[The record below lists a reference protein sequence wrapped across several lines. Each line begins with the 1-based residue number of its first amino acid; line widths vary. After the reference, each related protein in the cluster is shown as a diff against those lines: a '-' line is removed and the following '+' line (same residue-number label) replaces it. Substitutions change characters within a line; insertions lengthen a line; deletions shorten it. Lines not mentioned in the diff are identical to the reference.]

1 MIKIN
6 YHKLITKKLKIQF
19 SNHHICQKHSKIN
32 HFMSNNAIKF
42 ASPEKVGKILL
53 LSGLT
58 YNTSR
63 HFAHCSNFS
72 LSLLAWKN
80 TTQYT
85 KYPHILCVK
94 PSQKV

>member
-1 MIKIN
+1 M
-6 YHKLITKKLKIQF
+6 Q
-19 SNHHICQKHSKIN
+19 
-32 HFMSNNAIKF
+32 IKF
-42 ASPEKVGKILL
+42 ASPEKVAKILL

-80 TTQYT
+80 TTQYI

-94 PSQKV
+94 PSQKVYLIQSVYN